1 MKPKFKTIAISLV
14 AITAVAGAALAQQQ
28 RLRKHTAISV
38 QELPLQTANRSAG
51 RSSVKISVS
60 GNTRT
65 VKSNG
70 IPSHAVG
77 AFPNSGN
84 PHAIKSQSYTYKMP
98 ANPKAGRARAL
109 DLSLAFGVGVNGV
122 PFDPGAAEFWQG
134 QRNSGWQYEAL
145 SGAVTLGVDANYA
158 HVQPSGAYHYH
169 GLPVGLMQELGWSSS
184 KASPLVGWAADG
196 FPIYAMTAEVG
207 GKVKLMQSSYRLKS
221 GNRPGGS
228 QPGGRYDGT
237 FIQDYV
243 YVAGAGDLD
252 ECNGATVVTDEF
264 PNGTYAYFLTQTYPV
279 IPRCHMGTPDSS
291 FRKRR

>member
-1 MKPKFKTIAISLV
+1 MKPNLKTVAISLV
-14 AITAVAGAALAQQQ
+14 AITAIAGAALAQQH
-28 RLRKHTAISV
+28 RLRKHTATSV
-38 QELPLQTANRSAG
+38 QELSLQAANRNAG
-51 RSSVKISVS
+51 RASVKISVS

-65 VKSNG
+65 IKSNG
-70 IPSHAVG
+70 IPSHKVG
-77 AFPNSGN
+77 NFPNSGN
-84 PHAIKSQSYTYKMP
+84 PNAIKSQNYTFTVP
-98 ANPKAGRARAL
+98 ANPRKGSATTLGL
-109 DLSLAFGVGVNGV
+109 QLAFGVGVNGV

-158 HVQPSGAYHYH
+158 HVQPNGAYHYH
-169 GLPVGLMQELGWSSS
+169 GLPVGLMQNLGWSSS
-184 KASPLVGWAADG
+184 KASPLIGWAADG
-196 FPIYAMTAEVG
+196 FPIYAMTAELG

-243 YVAGAGDLD
+243 YVAGADDLD

>member
-1 MKPKFKTIAISLV
+1 MKPNVRTVAISLV
-14 AITAVAGAALAQQQ
+14 AITAIAGAALAQQH
-28 RLRKHTAISV
+28 RLRKHTATSV
-38 QELPLQTANRSAG
+38 QELSLQAANRNAG
-51 RSSVKISVS
+51 RASVKISVS

-65 VKSNG
+65 IKSNG
-70 IPSHAVG
+70 IPSHKVG
-77 AFPNSGN
+77 NFPNSGN
-84 PHAIKSQSYTYKMP
+84 PNAIKSQNYTFTVP
-98 ANPKAGRARAL
+98 ANPRKGSATTLGL
-109 DLSLAFGVGVNGV
+109 QLAFGVGVNGV

-158 HVQPSGAYHYH
+158 HVQPNGAYHYH
-169 GLPVGLMQELGWSSS
+169 GLPVGLMQNLGWSSS
-184 KASPLVGWAADG
+184 KASPLIGWAADG
-196 FPIYAMTAEVG
+196 FPIYAMTAELG

>member
-1 MKPKFKTIAISLV
+1 MKPNFKTVAISLV
-14 AITAVAGAALAQQQ
+14 AITAIAGTALAQQH
-28 RLRKHTAISV
+28 RLRKHTATSV
-38 QELPLQTANRSAG
+38 QELPLQAANRNAG
-51 RSSVKISVS
+51 RSSVRISVS

-65 VKSNG
+65 IKSNG
-70 IPSHAVG
+70 IPSHKVG
-77 AFPNSGN
+77 SFPNSGN
-84 PHAIKSQSYTYKMP
+84 PHAIESQSYTYKMP
-98 ANPKAGRARAL
+98 ANPRVGRPKTL

-158 HVQPSGAYHYH
+158 HVQPNGAYHYH

-184 KASPLVGWAADG
+184 KASPLIGWAADG
-196 FPIYAMTAEVG
+196 FPIYAMTAEIG
-207 GKVKLMQSSYRLKS
+207 GKVKLIQSSYRLKS

-264 PNGTYAYFLTQTYPV
+264 PNGTYAYFLTQSYPV
-279 IPRCHMGTPDSS
+279 IPRCHVGSPDSS